1 MAVRSLSST
10 VEVPLAV
17 EAFWLRL
24 ARATAPPLTP
34 PPTMA
39 QARHR
44 AIGKEGVQPFL
55 GFLGL
60 GAVGRGRLMGHTAIG
75 RIAIAAEVCP
85 IFGPPKGALPAL
97 LWGRNHRGGAFVRA
111 CVGIYRKGL
120 AVGVG
125 STGAIGA
132 AVPLT
137 AADGTLSRL
146 IFGV

>member
-1 MAVRSLSST
+1 MSATLMALPACTFWVWTLVVAVRSLSST

-44 AIGKEGVQPFL
+44 AINLEGVQPFL

-60 GAVGRGRLMGHTAIG
+60 GPLG
-75 RIAIAAEVCP
+75 
-85 IFGPPKGALPAL
+85 
-97 LWGRNHRGGAFVRA
+97 
-111 CVGIYRKGL
+111 
-120 AVGVG
+120 GVG
-125 STGAIGA
+125 
-132 AVPLT
+132 
-137 AADGTLSRL
+137 
-146 IFGV
+146 